1 MTAVTVSVL
10 VLTCVLGVSAGGLHV
25 DLVIV
30 GCSDTDGEQA
40 YDLDGEEMWYADFVN
55 KRGVEPQPSFIDHVS
70 YEEGTYAGAEAEQQI
85 CRSNLKTGLEAI
97 KDIPLENDPPS
108 TPMIYP
114 RNVVTI
120 GAEST
125 LICHVT
131 GFYPAPVKVMWTK
144 NNQNVTEGV
153 SINVPYP
160 NDDSSFRQTSG
171 LEFVPQPGDIYSR
184 SVQHPALH
192 EPLTQMW
199 EVEVEQ
205 PSVGPAVFC
214 AVGLTLGLFGVAA
227 GTFFLIKGSE
237 CR

>member
-25 DLVIV
+25 DLAVV

-40 YDLDGEEMWYADFVN
+40 YNLDGEEVWYADFVN
-55 KRGVEPQPSFIDHVS
+55 KRGVEPQPSFIDHMS
-70 YEEGTYAGAEAEQQI
+70 YEEGVYANAEANQQI
-85 CRSNLKTGLEAI
+85 CRSSLKAGLEAI

-108 TPMIYP
+108 TPMIYS
-114 RNVVTI
+114 RDVVET
-120 GAEST
+120 GAENT

-160 NDDSSFRQTSG
+160 NDDSTYRQTSR
-171 LEFVPQPGDIYSR
+171 LEFVPQPGDIYSC

-227 GTFFLIKGSE
+227 GTFFLIKGNE